1 MSCSRISTDSSKSFL
16 SIINLASIAGLVAFP
31 KQLAA
36 YTASKG
42 AVVSLTR
49 SMAVDYAAQRIRVNC
64 ICPGVIQTA
73 MTQDMLADDERREKM
88 ISLTPLGRLGM
99 PIDVAYAALF
109 LASEEASFVTGQA
122 IVT

>member
-1 MSCSRISTDSSKSFL
+1 
-16 SIINLASIAGLVAFP
+16 
-31 KQLAA
+31 
-36 YTASKG
+36 
-42 AVVSLTR
+42 
-49 SMAVDYAAQRIRVNC
+49 
-64 ICPGVIQTA
+64 